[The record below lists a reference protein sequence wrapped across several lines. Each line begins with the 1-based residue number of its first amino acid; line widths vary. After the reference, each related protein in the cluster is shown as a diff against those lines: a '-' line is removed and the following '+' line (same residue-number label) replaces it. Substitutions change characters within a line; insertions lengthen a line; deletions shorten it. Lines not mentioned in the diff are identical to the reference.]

1 MPNSYIQFNFLRQQH
16 EAHLKMRS
24 YSDDKLGELHQFAD
38 QTISMNNL
46 AVQITHLGLN
56 LAESTE

>member
-1 MPNSYIQFNFLRQQH
+1 MPNSYIQFNILH
-16 EAHLKMRS
+16 HMKLILKMRS
-24 YSDDKLGELHQFAD
+24 HSDDKLGELHQFAD

-46 AVQITHLGLN
+46 AVQIPHLGLN